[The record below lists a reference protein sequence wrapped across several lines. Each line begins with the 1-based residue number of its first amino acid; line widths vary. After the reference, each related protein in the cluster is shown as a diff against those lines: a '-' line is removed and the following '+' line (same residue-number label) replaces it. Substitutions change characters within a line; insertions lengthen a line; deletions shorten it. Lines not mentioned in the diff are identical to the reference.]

1 MVSYLHHQDQQNI
14 VPNLIEGAVV
24 LPRPNGD
31 AIELLLRLQLLHSMR
46 TWVLFQAEK
55 VQVDLLADVSIELAK
70 VPLSGGRDFNAVG
83 QALVPQ
89 FSHEF
94 TERNSPLF
102 FRFRQSGAGVF
113 EVQEIGRAHV

>member
-1 MVSYLHHQDQQNI
+1 
-14 VPNLIEGAVV
+14 
-24 LPRPNGD
+24 
-31 AIELLLRLQLLHSMR
+31 MR

-94 TERNSPLF
+94 TE
-102 FRFRQSGAGVF
+102 QSSTGTNLK
-113 EVQEIGRAHV
+113 EVEANQFAACLLMPAALVRASIQELGTEDLYDGHITLLAEKFKVSEQAMTIRLTVLGLLS